1 MANRRLTKLDK
12 YIETRLW
19 NAKLKNPNKTVPTRI
34 IIQELI
40 RYYGLEDRA
49 KSDSHLRKMVK
60 LARRRVY
67 RKRTWLRHISESM
80 ANEHGIPTYLIQ
92 KWVILGYIKR
102 ENIKMITQI
111 IEDLK
116 KVFNHS
122 RQKTTQ

>member
-1 MANRRLTKLDK
+1 MAKRRLTKLDR
-12 YIETRLW
+12 YLESRIW
-19 NAKLKNPNKTVPTRI
+19 NAKLKNPHKVISTETLI
-34 IIQELI
+34 EELT
-40 RYYGLEDRA
+40 RYYGLKGGNRLKVE
-49 KSDSHLRKMVK
+49 LRKMVK

-80 ANEHGIPTYLIQ
+80 ANEHGIPTCLIQ
-92 KWVILGYIKR
+92 KWVILGYIKK